1 MKKIYLFLAL
11 AIAVAIN
18 ANATYYLNT
27 WEKNG
32 NENNGN
38 SELHN
43 ACTTSGKWAFEAD
56 GTYTFSTP
64 LTITAVEGFT
74 IKTGEGAEYL
84 TTAITPSNSWKNVKI
99 KDDNNWKNYFK
110 LVPGTYTKV
119 TFDGSTL
126 TFEGTP
132 SQSISFIFGTWYGSG
147 VVTGNLPNK
156 NFTRNS
162 DNTHVLVFDSPITVE
177 NEEQFK
183 LLYNDVWY
191 GQWNDN
197 ATNEWNGIGS
207 AGGTKNFKLDP
218 GTYYSATIDEC
229 TTEGVKMR
237 FNTYAETSKGLDALY
252 NKAADY
258 VGIKTDIYVSH
269 HWGGYYSICTTTEGS
284 QAKQPIM
291 DEGKEQ
297 DIVKWGDN
305 PANFA
310 QLDWFRIADNDN
322 SLIEKQF
329 QAGTIVS
336 VADKKVVKF
345 GAEATPV
352 TFTPS
357 LNIYRPI
364 SFAASEEEKEKFF
377 LVTPQDGEKAI
388 VRGRYNNIG
397 GNDYLADNN
406 GHKVAFLN
414 KTAVTFVDDD
424 KQWYEVEC
432 YIVKNANNNEL
443 ELVVNGAQVATGVE
457 SVETANATV
466 FAANGTINVCSDAQ
480 AAIEVYTANG
490 QMVRAINADNASI
503 AVAPGFYLVKVGNQV
518 SKVVVK

>member
-27 WEKNG
+27 WENG
-32 NENNGN
+32 K

-43 ACTTSGKWAFEAD
+43 ACNNSGNWAFSED

-99 KDDNNWKNYFK
+99 KDNSNKNNYKNHFK

-132 SQSISFIFGTWYGSG
+132 SESYSFSIGTWMGSG
-147 VVTGNLPNK
+147 VVIGNLPNS

-162 DNTHVLVFDSPITVE
+162 DNTHVLVFKSPITVE

-183 LLYNDVWY
+183 LVYNDVWY

-197 ATNEWNGIGS
+197 ATNEWNWIGS
-207 AGGTKNFKLDP
+207 GDGSIDPKNIKLAP

-229 TTEGVKMR
+229 TTEGVKMK
-237 FNTYAETSKGLDALY
+237 FNTYAETTKGLDALLS
-252 NKAADY
+252 KAADY
-258 VGIKTDIYVSH
+258 VEIATDIYVQEH
-269 HWGGYYSICTTTEGS
+269 HENHYLAYTTES
-284 QAKQPIM
+284 STYVAPRA
-291 DEGKEQ
+291 EQ
-297 DIVKWGDN
+297 DTKYYGDAPEKFAKRDWVKIYAPVEDEFVGKNIAAGTIIEVATGKAVKWGTVGSAA
-305 PANFA
+305 PA
-310 QLDWFRIADNDN
+310 
-322 SLIEKQF
+322 
-329 QAGTIVS
+329 
-336 VADKKVVKF
+336 
-345 GAEATPV
+345 
-352 TFTPS
+352 FTTN
-357 LNIYRPI
+357 LYRPLNF
-364 SFAASEEEKEKFF
+364 SATETEKDVMYIFQ
-377 LVTPQDGEKAI
+377 PQEGEVLQ
-388 VRGRYNNIG
+388 VRGKYAKE
-397 GNDYLADNN
+397 GNQEYLTDES
-406 GHKVAFLN
+406 GTHKVGLLGFTST
-414 KTAVTFVDDD
+414 KMTVD
-424 KQWYEVEC
+424 QWYTLDGHVCDGVVCYNKVET
-432 YIVKNANNNEL
+432 
-443 ELVVNGAQVATGVE
+443 ATGVE

-466 FAANGTINVCSDAQ
+466 FAANGTINVSSEAQ